1 MFNPTRISH
10 IKFQTGNIVYIHLL
24 NFQTFKNQEIYFGNN
39 LNLIVAPNGTG
50 KSSISNSIAFIFE
63 EKPEKIVGKGNH
75 LLEFIHFESDFCEVT
90 CVVSSITHYTSKSS
104 ENKKNK
110 LCYTSLKRKI
120 TAIKNEIN
128 NVMDIKDEFFI
139 DNISVYKKKY
149 YEFIATLCIDCSNL
163 TNFLPQEKVTEFTKI
178 NGERLFREVF
188 QKIKITTSHQS
199 IIDIVD
205 EFYEKKAELDKF
217 QMDLENST
225 KELNLI
231 SNNKKL
237 LEDELEKYYL
247 FEKNAYQ
254 IQLCQY
260 KENYIKMNLL
270 IQEQNKLKNEISDLT
285 KKIHEY
291 NETISNQKH
300 SIIELNNNS
309 FVGEYNDKINKYK
322 YDNELIDKIYTNL
335 KEIVTNY
342 KSSQNEL
349 KKRLE
354 LNCKINKENKHIYDK
369 KQQQI
374 NQIKKEY
381 NEYLKMIASIGLTV
395 NEINIEQ
402 YLEKITNKDDLQLEF
417 LNLDKIEHHKTTQIS
432 EIENTDNVYN
442 KIKELKITTLKLQ
455 KEKEELE
462 KERLS
467 YKNERGQRLLLLK
480 KFHLDTYK
488 AVEWLQNNSIPV
500 QYYEPIFLHINV
512 DSNYQVEI
520 ESLFNFQCL
529 TSFLVQSNDD
539 IKTLSMLLKDNMK
552 FNISI
557 SAVSTNTM
565 RYKKDECF
573 DGWAIDFVSCNPKY
587 QTIYYSWLNVFGF
600 NSIPITKNNISE
612 HEILKWNKNIKK
624 MVINQNL
631 IEIKGNKYNDEI
643 ITRSVRCS
651 NVLKLTSSKYTNDIT
666 LLDSQIQ
673 QYDIER
679 EKIQKLMLP
688 LLERKKAI
696 ELQIQTIEEKFRSIQ
711 EKYFILKRYIS
722 VYLNLSELPLHNTS
736 DLLIEDIKK
745 NFNTVVNKLFDIKL
759 IPIDFNEFKKIEI
772 EKLNI
777 IRNIDRLE
785 YEKNKSLDILN
796 ILNSRLKD
804 EEKKRIEY
812 EKVLSSIEQHITYPQ
827 RILSHNDT
835 SSVVDYKA
843 EINSLPETIE
853 ALMAKRFQLEGINKE
868 LDLNKNIRS
877 QYIEQTNNYVKKQEE
892 QKLIKHQI
900 SKLFETCKNI
910 KTTVINN
917 IMTYIS
923 PINNKFKTMFAKF
936 DYAGEI
942 RLNHTNEESE
952 NEINLGKF
960 ELELFVKFESKGKLE
975 KLSFERHSGGEKS
988 LSTILFLLALQ
999 DGTCGFRLVDEINQG
1014 MDYTNEKKVFEL
1026 LNEVHGQFFMITPKL
1041 SDNFNYP
1048 SKGKILILYGGADTG
1063 LLNSY

>member
-1 MFNPTRISH
+1 MFNPTRVSH
-10 IKFQTGNIVYIHLL
+10 IKFQTGNIIYMQLL
-24 NFQTFKNQEIYFGNN
+24 NFQTFRNQEIYFGNN

-63 EKPEKIVGKGNH
+63 EKPEKIIGKGNQ
-75 LLEFIHFESDFCEVT
+75 LIEFINFESDFCEVT
-90 CVVSSITHYTSKSS
+90 CVVLSTSHYTVKTS

-120 TAIKNEIN
+120 TVIKDEIN
-128 NVMDIKDEFFI
+128 NVTDIKDEFFI
-139 DNISVYKKKY
+139 DNISVHKKKY
-149 YEFIATLCIDCSNL
+149 YEFIYSLHIDCSNL
-163 TNFLPQEKVTEFTKI
+163 TNFLPQEKVTEFTRI

-188 QKIKITTSHQS
+188 QKIKINDSHQS
-199 IIDIVD
+199 VIDIVD
-205 EFYEKKAELDKF
+205 EFYKKKTELDKF

-247 FEKNAYQ
+247 FEKNVYQ

-291 NETISNQKH
+291 DEKIDIQKH
-300 SIIELNNNS
+300 NVIELNNNS
-309 FVGEYNDKINKYK
+309 FAVEYNDKINKYK
-322 YDNELIDKIYTNL
+322 YDNEIIDKIYTNL
-335 KEIVTNY
+335 KEIVINY
-342 KSSQNEL
+342 KSTQNEL

-354 LNCKINKENKHIYDK
+354 LNCKISKENEYIHNK
-369 KQQQI
+369 KQQQM

-381 NEYLKMIASIGLTV
+381 NEYLKIIANIGLTID
-395 NEINIEQ
+395 EINIEQ
-402 YLEKITNKDDLQLEF
+402 YLEKMTNKDCLQFEF
-417 LNLDKIEHHKTTQIS
+417 LYLDKIEDFKVSRIA

-442 KIKELKITTLKLQ
+442 EIKELKTTTLKLQ

-480 KFHLDTYK
+480 KFHFDTYK
-488 AVEWLQNNSIPV
+488 AVEWLQNNSISIH
-500 QYYEPIFLHINV
+500 YYEPIFLHINV
-512 DSNYQVEI
+512 DSNYQIEI

-529 TSFLVQSNDD
+529 TSFLVESNDD

-552 FNISI
+552 FNINI
-557 SAVSTNTM
+557 SVVSTNIM
-565 RYKKDECF
+565 KYKKGDCF

-624 MVINQNL
+624 MIINQNL

-651 NVLKLTSSKYTNDIT
+651 SVLKLTGTKCTDDIA
-666 LLDSQIQ
+666 LLDSKIQ

-688 LLERKKAI
+688 LLEKKKTI
-696 ELQIQTIEEKFRSIQ
+696 ELKIQTIEEKFRNIQ
-711 EKYFILKRYIS
+711 EKYFILKRYIN
-722 VYLNLSELPLHNTS
+722 VYLNLVEVPLHNTS

-745 NFNTVVNKLFDIKL
+745 NFNTVVNKLFNIKL
-759 IPIDFNEFKKIEI
+759 IPIDCNELKKIEI

-777 IRNIDRLE
+777 VRNIDRLE
-785 YEKNKSLDILN
+785 YEKNKSLDVLN

-804 EEKKRIEY
+804 EENKKLEC
-812 EKVLSSIEQHITYPQ
+812 EKILSSIEQHI
-827 RILSHNDT
+827 I
-835 SSVVDYKA
+835 SSQQIMDYKA

-853 ALMAKRFQLEGINKE
+853 KLMAKRFQLEGINKE
-868 LDLNKNIRS
+868 LDLNKNIKS
-877 QYIEQTNNYVKKQEE
+877 QYTEQTNNYVKKQEE
-892 QKLIKHQI
+892 QELIKLQI
-900 SKLFETCKNI
+900 NKLLKICKDI
-910 KTTVINN
+910 KTTIINN
-917 IMTYIS
+917 VMEYIP

-942 RLNHTNEESE
+942 RLNHTNEEIENE
-952 NEINLGKF
+952 NEINLGRF
-960 ELELFVKFESKGKLE
+960 ELELFVKFEPQGKLE

-999 DGTCGFRLVDEINQG
+999 NSAHGFRLVDEINQG

-1026 LNEVHGQFFMITPKL
+1026 LDEVHGQFFMITPKL
-1041 SDNFNYP
+1041 FDNFSYP
-1048 SKGKILILYGGADTG
+1048 QKGKILILYGGADTG
-1063 LLNSY
+1063 MLNSY